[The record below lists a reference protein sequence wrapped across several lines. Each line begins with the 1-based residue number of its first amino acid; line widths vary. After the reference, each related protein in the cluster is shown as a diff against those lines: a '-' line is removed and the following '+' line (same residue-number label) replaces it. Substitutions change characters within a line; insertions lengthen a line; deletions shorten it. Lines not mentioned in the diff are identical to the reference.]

1 LKLAINNNK
10 HIKTVEM
17 EDRANMKLI
26 TILLFP
32 MFAVFGGGVAAQSQM
47 GSLSGNVLDQSGAA
61 VARAV
66 VEMRFEG
73 SQMVR
78 STQTDEGGSF
88 GFDQMQPGRYSLSAQ
103 GTGFEAAVLNF
114 ELLSGEI
121 RIAVLTLKV
130 APISEQVVVNSSS
143 IIGNPDRLPHIP
155 GAVDVITASDLASS
169 NIFTLNEAVRKIA
182 GINARDEEGFGL
194 RPNIGIRGLN
204 PTRSSKV
211 LLLEDGLPLAYAPY
225 GDNASYYHPPV
236 DRFENIEVLKGSG
249 QILYGP
255 VTVGGVMNYITPAP
269 PQKRSGSVAL
279 TGGSRDYL
287 NGHIRYGGMWGRTG
301 FLADYMRK
309 QGEGAR
315 QNIRSGLDDFTLKSV
330 TNLTPRQILTLKFNY
345 YGETSNITYSGLT
358 DAEYR
363 ADPRQN
369 PFRNDYFYGDR
380 WGGAA
385 SHSLVL
391 SPGIVLTTSFYANS
405 FNRDWWRQ
413 SSNSR
418 QRPNDAVDPVCGGM
432 QNLNTTCG
440 NEGRLR
446 SYFTWGIESRA
457 RANHRVLGLTSEAEF
472 GARFHS
478 EIQDRRQQNGAFPTS
493 RSGILVEDNERR
505 NRAFSAFLQNRFIVG
520 KWAMVPGLRV
530 ERIYFKRINRL
541 TDASGETDMTQPL
554 PGFGVTYS
562 PASHTT
568 FLAGV
573 HRGFAPP
580 RTEDV
585 ISNTGGTV
593 ELDPEL
599 SWNYEAGFRSAPK
612 EGLRFEGMYFRMD
625 YENQIVPASLAG
637 GVGAT
642 LTNAGETLHQG
653 IELTAR
659 IDTGILFGWRH
670 NLYGRVASTYIPVSR
685 YAGQRFS
692 SVPGF
697 SNVSVSG
704 NRLPYAPELL
714 NSIGLGYVHPRGLE
728 LFVEAVQTSGQ
739 FTDDLNTVDG
749 SPDGQRGRIPGQ
761 LTWNASASYGLETI
775 GATVFITAKNIL
787 DRTQIVDRSRG
798 LLPNTPRIWQSG
810 IRFDF

>member
-1 LKLAINNNK
+1 MQDMMNIRMVISFSVA
-10 HIKTVEM
+10 
-17 EDRANMKLI
+17 
-26 TILLFP
+26 LF
-32 MFAVFGGGVAAQSQM
+32 FASGGVLESQSQA
-47 GSLSGNVLDQSGAA
+47 GSISGRVLDQSGAA
-61 VARAV
+61 VARAF
-66 VEMRFEG
+66 VELRLED
-73 SQMVR
+73 SQVAQSSR
-78 STQTDEGGSF
+78 TDETGFF
-88 GFDQMQPGRYSLSAQ
+88 GFGSVQPGRYHVTAR
-103 GTGFEAAVLNF
+103 GAGFETAQLNL
-114 ELLSGEI
+114 ELLPAGT
-121 RIAVLTLKV
+121 RTVDLVLKV
-130 APISEQVVVNSSS
+130 AQIAEEVVVNSNS
-143 IIGNPDRLPHIP
+143 IIGTPDRLPQVP
-155 GAVDVITASDLASS
+155 GAVEIIAAVDLTGSS
-169 NIFTLNEAVRKIA
+169 VFTLNEAVRKIS

-269 PQKRSGSVAL
+269 PQKQSGSIAL
-279 TGGSRDYL
+279 IGGSRDYL
-287 NGHIRYGGMWGRTG
+287 NGHIRYGGTWGRTG
-301 FLADYMRK
+301 MLVDYMRK

-315 QNIRSGLDDFTLKSV
+315 QNIRSGLNDFTLKTV
-330 TNLTPRQILTLKFNY
+330 THLTAHQVLTLKFNY
-345 YGETSNITYSGLT
+345 YGENSNVTYSGLT

-363 ADPRQN
+363 QDPRQN

-385 SHSLVL
+385 SHSVVL
-391 SPGIVLTTSFYANS
+391 NPNIVLTTNFYANS
-405 FNRDWWRQ
+405 FSRDWWRQ

-418 QRPNDAVDPVCGGM
+418 QRPNDAADPLCGGM

-446 SYFTWGIESRA
+446 SYFTWGVESRA
-457 RANHRVLGLTSEAEF
+457 RANHRVLGLKGAAEF

-478 EIQDRRQQNGAFPTS
+478 ELQDRQQQNGALPKS
-493 RSGILVEDNERR
+493 RTGMLVEDNERR
-505 NRAFSAFLQNRFIVG
+505 NRAFSAFLQNRFMVG
-520 KWAMVPGLRV
+520 KWAFVPGLRI
-530 ERIYFKRINRL
+530 ERIYFERINRL
-541 TDASGETDMTQPL
+541 TDTGGETDMTQLL

-562 PASHTT
+562 PALHTSL
-568 FLAGV
+568 FAGV

-599 SWNYEAGFRSAPK
+599 SWNYEAGVRSTPK
-612 EGLRFEGMYFRMD
+612 DGLRFEGTFFRMD
-625 YENQIVPASLAG
+625 YENQVVPASLAG

-653 IELTAR
+653 FELAAR
-659 IDTGILFGWRH
+659 IDTGPLFGWRH
-670 NLYGRVASTYIPVSR
+670 NLYGRVASTYIPISKF
-685 YAGQRFS
+685 AGPRFS
-692 SVPGF
+692 NVAGF

-714 NSIGLGYVHPRGLE
+714 NTIGLGYAHPLGLE

-739 FTDDLNTVDG
+739 FSDDLNTVDG
-749 SPDGQRGRIPGQ
+749 TADGQRGRIPGQ
-761 LTWNASASYGLETI
+761 VTWNATATYRLETI
-775 GATVFITAKNIL
+775 GATVFVTVKNLL

-798 LLPNTPRIWQSG
+798 LLPNTPQLWQSG
-810 IRFDF
+810 IRFSF